1 MTDKSKAQK
10 AFKEVEAE
18 LEEKQVK
25 ELKEIVRKYLTK
37 LELKKDE
44 KAKVDKDIKILKS
57 DIEDLKEGRL
67 DRIKERQEKDPVAR
81 EVSVIIIKEKI
92 TKEVPVW
99 RTPYTWVYNEQYV
112 YPEVLYD
119 GSAGYIGLA
128 TTTTTNCEMPTNFT
142 TNVLNSNVAKN
153 NTKGTYNVGEDHIV
167 YLR

>member
-1 MTDKSKAQK
+1 MTDKNKAQK

-37 LELKKDE
+37 LESKKDE

-67 DRIKERQEKDPVAR
+67 DRIKERQEKDPEAR
-81 EVSVIIIKEKI
+81 RVSVIIIKEKVV
-92 TKEVPVW
+92 TEVPVW
-99 RTPYTWVYNEQYV
+99 RTPYTWTYNDNFPV
-112 YPEVLYD
+112 YPEVYCNNGTNYL
-119 GSAGYIGLA
+119 GLS
-128 TTTTTNCEMPTNFT
+128 TTTSCEMPINFT
-142 TNVLNSNVAKN
+142 TSVLNSNVAKN